1 MLIDSFVVFF
11 LLHGPF
17 EASFYEITVLPED
30 IKRMEW
36 NGMVWSS
43 LPVIIYAFIARKTAE
58 TMFQHYL
65 SPGGVKDF
73 FFGWGG
79 GERGNTWFSGG
90 NGLKPLLNRRINKNP
105 HRALKEKVIAQ

>member
-73 FFGWGG
+73 FSVGG

-90 NGLKPLLNRRINKNP
+90 ERIKT
-105 HRALKEKVIAQ
+105 VT

>member
-1 MLIDSFVVFF
+1 MGRLKRLFMK
-11 LLHGPF
+11 LPF
-17 EASFYEITVLPED
+17 CRRTLSEERETP
-30 IKRMEW
+30 
-36 NGMVWSS
+36 MVWSS
-43 LPVIIYAFIARKTAE
+43 LPVIIYAFIARRTTE

-79 GERGNTWFSGG
+79 GKGNHMVFRGG
-90 NGLKPLLNRRINKNP
+90 NGLKPLLNGRINTNP

>member
-36 NGMVWSS
+36 NGVVRWSS

-73 FFGWGG
+73 FSVGGG

-90 NGLKPLLNRRINKNP
+90 ERIKT
-105 HRALKEKVIAQ
+105 VT

>member
-1 MLIDSFVVFF
+1 MGRLKRLFMK
-11 LLHGPF
+11 LPF
-17 EASFYEITVLPED
+17 CRRTLSEERETP
-30 IKRMEW
+30 
-36 NGMVWSS
+36 MVWSS

-73 FFGWGG
+73 FSVGG

-90 NGLKPLLNRRINKNP
+90 ERIKT
-105 HRALKEKVIAQ
+105 VT

>member
-36 NGMVWSS
+36 NGVVRWSS

-73 FFGWGG
+73 FSVGG
-79 GERGNTWFSGG
+79 GGKGKHMVFRGGTD
-90 NGLKPLLNRRINKNP
+90 
-105 HRALKEKVIAQ
+105 